1 MLNLT
6 IKNPRQ
12 GTFTNKHI
20 MVDVE
25 LNGKFISTYECNP
38 FYQLKAGGKT
48 FNQLV
53 DAISRSNSKY
63 DTGTA
68 ARLFKIYC
76 GMEWGKDLY
85 DDTKEFFMGVIL
97 KTLKDKILD
106 LIDLKDVERCLFN
119 DAECFESSSDFED
132 FCLNLDYDTDSIK
145 ALKVYESCKEI
156 YLKLVQTIGSEK
168 LREGIEYYREN

>member
-6 IKNPRQ
+6 IKNPSP

-38 FYQLKAGGKT
+38 FSQLDTKGKI

-53 DAISRSNSKY
+53 NAVSSSNSKY
-63 DTGTA
+63 DTGTVKY
-68 ARLFKIYC
+68 LLEIYC
-76 GMEWGKDLY
+76 GKHWNKDLY
-85 DDTKEFFMGVIL
+85 DNTKEFFMDVIL
-97 KTLKDKILD
+97 KTLKDKVLD

-119 DAECFESSSDFED
+119 DAECFESSSDFEN
-132 FCLNLDYDTDSIK
+132 FCFNLGYDTDSIK
-145 ALKVYESCKEI
+145 ALKVYEGCKEI

>member
-6 IKNPRQ
+6 IKNPRL

-38 FYQLKAGGKT
+38 FYQLNKNEKI

-53 DAISRSNSKY
+53 NAVSSSNSKY
-63 DTGTA
+63 NAGTA
-68 ARLFKIYC
+68 KYLLEILC
-76 GMEWGKDLY
+76 GKYWNKDLY
-85 DDTKEFFMGVIL
+85 DDTVKSFMDIIL

-106 LIDLKDVERCLFN
+106 LIDLKNVERYLFN

>member
-12 GTFTNKHI
+12 GTFTKYHV

-38 FYQLKAGGKT
+38 FYQLDTKGET

-53 DAISRSNSKY
+53 NAVYRSNPKY

-68 ARLFKIYC
+68 TRLLKIFC
-76 GMEWGKDLY
+76 GKEWGKDLY
-85 DDTKEFFMGVIL
+85 DDTVKSFMDVIL
-97 KTLKDKILD
+97 KTLKDKVLD

-119 DAECFESSSDFED
+119 DAECFEFSSDFED
-132 FCLNLDYDTDSIK
+132 FCANLGYDTDSIK
-145 ALKVYESCKEI
+145 ASKIYEACKEI

>member
-38 FYQLKAGGKT
+38 FYQLKAGGET

-63 DTGTA
+63 DTGIA
-68 ARLFKIYC
+68 KYLLEIYC
-76 GMEWGKDLY
+76 SKYWDKDLY

-132 FCLNLDYDTDSIK
+132 FCFNFGWDTDSIK
-145 ALKVYESCKEI
+145 ALKVYEGCKET
-156 YLKLVQTIGSEK
+156 YLKLVQAIGSEK

>member
-6 IKNPRQ
+6 IKNPRP

-38 FYQLKAGGKT
+38 LYQLKAGGKT

-63 DTGTA
+63 DIGTA

-85 DDTKEFFMGVIL
+85 DDTVKSFMDIIL
-97 KTLKDKILD
+97 KILKDKILD

-145 ALKVYESCKEI
+145 ALKVYEGCKEI

>member
-6 IKNPRQ
+6 IKNLRQ
-12 GTFTNKHI
+12 GTFTKNHV

-38 FYQLKAGGKT
+38 LYQLDTEGET
-48 FNQLV
+48 FNLIV
-53 DAISRSNSKY
+53 NAISRSSSKY
-63 DTGTA
+63 DAGTA
-68 ARLFKIYC
+68 RYLLEIYC
-76 GMEWGKDLY
+76 GKHWNKDLY
-85 DDTKEFFMGVIL
+85 DNTKEIFMKIIL
-97 KTLKDKILD
+97 EKLKDKVLG

-119 DAECFESSSDFED
+119 DAECFEFSSDFED
-132 FCLNLDYDTDSIK
+132 FCFNFGLDTDSIK
-145 ALKVYESCKEI
+145 ALKVYEGCKEI